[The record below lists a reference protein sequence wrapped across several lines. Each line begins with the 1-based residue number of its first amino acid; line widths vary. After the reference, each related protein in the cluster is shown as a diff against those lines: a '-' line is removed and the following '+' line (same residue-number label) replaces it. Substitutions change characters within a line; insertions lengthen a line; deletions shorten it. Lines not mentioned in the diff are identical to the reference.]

1 MADFDQPPQL
11 PGITYCPEED
21 APVTNPGRTD
31 RYVKG
36 IALAIERL
44 DLLRTYIASEECRS
58 SNICIELAR
67 SIHHYLRLFKTII
80 MAINNPSDIAK
91 ATLDY
96 IEKTEQKVNTIIL
109 SNNWPDNGTEV
120 PSISPYELA
129 IRIIIGNCT
138 RTGQPRS
145 VKNLM
150 S

>member
-21 APVTNPGRTD
+21 VPVTNPGRTN

-36 IALAIERL
+36 I
-44 DLLRTYIASEECRS
+44 RTYIASEECRS

-80 MAINNPSDIAK
+80 MAINNPSDMAK
-91 ATLDY
+91 VTLDY
-96 IEKTEQKVNTIIL
+96 IEKSEQEVNTMIL

-120 PSISPYELA
+120 PSISP
-129 IRIIIGNCT
+129 
-138 RTGQPRS
+138 
-145 VKNLM
+145 
-150 S
+150 